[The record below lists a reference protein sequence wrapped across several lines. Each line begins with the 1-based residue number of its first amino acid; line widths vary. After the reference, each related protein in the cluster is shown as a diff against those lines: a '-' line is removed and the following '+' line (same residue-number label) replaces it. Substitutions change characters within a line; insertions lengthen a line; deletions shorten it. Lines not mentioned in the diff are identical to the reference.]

1 MMRSGCGF
9 VRMFEDGDEGFG
21 FGFACCW
28 TLQLCVGCA
37 FVRWGGVLF
46 GELGRGPAKASCKS
60 RPSNFVHPFIHL
72 PFFFRL
78 YSVLYLLL
86 TMNWSI
92 KSEAFRAWLQQ
103 EVPKTVLFLFACV
116 VLWDWSVKI
125 HRFCGLGH
133 CLSYIILCRMWD
145 DGDKRLPSSFFLC
158 GLRTQSW
165 HS

>member
-46 GELGRGPAKASCKS
+46 GELGRGPAEASCKS

-78 YSVLYLLL
+78 YSVLYLLFNDEL
-86 TMNWSI
+86 KHKVRSFQSLIATRSTKNSFVFVFLRCTVRLECKDSQI
-92 KSEAFRAWLQQ
+92 LRSDFWLI
-103 EVPKTVLFLFACV
+103 LYY
-116 VLWDWSVKI
+116 SVSDV
-125 HRFCGLGH
+125 G
-133 CLSYIILCRMWD
+133 
-145 DGDKRLPSSFFLC
+145 
-158 GLRTQSW
+158 
-165 HS
+165 